1 MSHILRERVGFFF
14 QALAGMGLL
23 ARVYY
28 LQYQCASRYQKLSDQ
43 NRRVIRLI
51 PEERRMICDRI
62 GHPIATEIPRI
73 VPLLRLV
80 SPKKILPDF
89 WTKLGSFFALSQDE
103 LAHIKQR
110 FFYPKTSGQYPIDLK
125 KELAWPEALSF
136 AETFAMHPYVFL
148 ESISTRYYPMG
159 PEMAHTL
166 GYVIGTIPKGQNG
179 LELYWDA
186 LCTSLPIQEEIEISA
201 KRRFVRVLEK
211 RIPQKSSPLQVSL
224 DSSLQRFLYQELS
237 HHRAGAGVVIHIPTG
252 EIRACVS
259 YPSFDPNLFVRGIDW
274 ETWNRI
280 IQQPDH
286 PLLNRA
292 LAGLYPPGSVIK
304 MAVALTALQQG
315 IITSKT
321 KVFCSGSM
329 PLGERHFHCMSRS
342 GHGLLDLHQ
351 ALAYS
356 CDIFFYELSKKLCFE
371 SLQVTLKALG
381 LGTKPIPDFPG
392 MKAGILPSPM
402 MKRRLLKTRWTLGD
416 QLMSVIGQGI
426 TLASPL
432 QLACMIASLASGK
445 AVKPTLHVHQ
455 ESSFEPLPFRK
466 EHLQWMREAMVS
478 VMQYGTASQACQG
491 LFPIAG
497 KTGTSQVKAM
507 TKLQRQKKYDPQ
519 EIAWRERDHA
529 VFCGYAP
536 RNQPEYA
543 ICILIEHGGTGG
555 KTAAP
560 IAARILEEACRLPSR
575 DHRSPQHRQSS
586 YKSCKRLQGLPW
598 IS

>member
-1 MSHILRERVGFFF
+1 MHHILRERVGFLF

-103 LAHIKQR
+103 LAHLKQR
-110 FFYPKTSGQYPIDLK
+110 FFYPKTSGQYPIDIK
-125 KELAWPEALSF
+125 KELVWPEALRF
-136 AETFAMHPYVFL
+136 AETFAMHPCVFL

-159 PEMAHTL
+159 PEMAHIL
-166 GYVIGTIPKGQNG
+166 GYVMGKIPKGQNG

-186 LCTSLPIQEEIEISA
+186 LCTVLPMQEEVEISA

-224 DSSLQRFLYQELS
+224 DSSLQHFLYQELS

-252 EIRACVS
+252 EIRACAS
-259 YPSFDPNLFVRGIDW
+259 YPSFDPNLFARGIDC

-356 CDIFFYELSKKLCFE
+356 CDIFFYELSKKLSFE
-371 SLQVTLKALG
+371 SLEVTLKALG

-445 AVKPTLHVHQ
+445 AVKPTFQVHQ
-455 ESSFEPLPFRK
+455 ESSFESLPFQK

-560 IAARILEEACRLPSR
+560 IAARVLEQACRLSTR
-575 DHRSPQHRQSS
+575 DHSSPQHTQKLH
-586 YKSCKRLQGLPW
+586 KSCKRLQGLPW
-598 IS
+598 VS